1 MTHAQTMKYFR
12 EWGLV
17 RAHFIAKG
25 IDPKQAENKRHQLH
39 KQALGMDKSSKD
51 FTNADLDKVLA
62 AFYAITRPADLN
74 AQLRQLDQPELR
86 RQEYWARVLDILI
99 ELRIGN
105 SRAYDEDDLLNR
117 RVAYVDGLVKKVIKG
132 RERWDQLDDKQANI
146 VLGIMQRRMKYQ
158 RAAAARH
165 APPVPGKNPF

>member
-1 MTHAQTMKYFR
+1 MAHAQTMKYLR

-62 AFYAITRPADLN
+62 AFYAITRPPDLD
-74 AQLRQLDQPELR
+74 ARLRPLHPPQLR
-86 RQEYWARVLDILI
+86 RQAYWGRGLEISV
-99 ELRIGN
+99 ELRIVNN
-105 SRAYDEDDLLNR
+105 SAYDEDDLLN
-117 RVAYVDGLVKKVIKG
+117 
-132 RERWDQLDDKQANI
+132 
-146 VLGIMQRRMKYQ
+146 
-158 RAAAARH
+158 
-165 APPVPGKNPF
+165 

>member
-51 FTNADLDKVLA
+51 FTNADLD
-62 AFYAITRPADLN
+62 
-74 AQLRQLDQPELR
+74 
-86 RQEYWARVLDILI
+86 
-99 ELRIGN
+99 
-105 SRAYDEDDLLNR
+105 LLNG
-117 RVAYVDGLVKKVIKG
+117 RVADVEGLVKKVIKG
-132 RERWDQLDDKQANI
+132 GERWDQPDDKQANI
-146 VLGIMQRRMKYQ
+146 VLGIMQRRIKSQ